1 MLSPVGYPCFKPAA
15 EQRGKLHITS
25 ETTYVCSHGV
35 LNYIPQLG
43 SFVLLD
49 VSIVLRC
56 TFFYIVFCFLK
67 AFLVSLYPPAA
78 LLFSAPFVSFVCSQI
93 RSFKT

>member
-1 MLSPVGYPCFKPAA
+1 MLLSPVGYPCFKPAA

-56 TFFYIVFCFLK
+56 IFFILYSVF
-67 AFLVSLYPPAA
+67 
-78 LLFSAPFVSFVCSQI
+78 
-93 RSFKT
+93 